1 MFPFTV
7 TKVPDLGW
15 AFETLRTWPC
25 GPVTVVRDFPKA
37 WVGVREIDIA
47 NKVESAINFFMC
59 VILRSSP
66 LELIRQELNTCSTN
80 FWQNSIVKKVALLLS
95 TLLISGCSTSQSS
108 NTESISQE
116 DVKAISIEEN
126 SNFTVNRVVV
136 LANGVAEI
144 MLALNAKSILVGRD
158 ISSTEDSLK
167 DIPIVTSGHQV
178 ISEKVIALKPDLVII
193 DASTGPKAA
202 IDQIRTAK
210 IKVIQTPESWSLSD
224 IPSKVLAVGSAIG
237 APSSAQLLVNKLTDQ
252 KMITEVKGEP
262 KIAFLY
268 LRGTSAVY
276 LIGGPGSGADSLIEA
291 IGGVDV
297 GAKNLPRAFNTLT
310 AESLAQLN
318 PDVLLVMTKGL
329 ESVGGIDGLVKLPGV
344 AQSGAGKRKAI
355 VSVDDSLLLS
365 FGPRSYSL
373 LQQMA
378 LSVDRVSS

>member
-1 MFPFTV
+1 
-7 TKVPDLGW
+7 
-15 AFETLRTWPC
+15 
-25 GPVTVVRDFPKA
+25 VVEELANALD
-37 WVGVREIDIA
+37 GVIEMDIA
-47 NKVESAINFFMC
+47 ITVESAMNFFMGQSLC
-59 VILRSSP
+59 LMA
-66 LELIRQELNTCSTN
+66 LGLIRQELNICRTS
-80 FWQNSIVKKVALLLS
+80 FWQNDGVKKIALLLS
-95 TLLISGCSTSQSS
+95 TLLISGCATSQ
-108 NTESISQE
+108 NLMYESISQQ
-116 DVKAISIEEN
+116 DVTAVSIDEK
-126 SNFTVNRVVV
+126 STFSVNRVVV

-158 ISSTEDSLK
+158 ISSTENSLQ
-167 DIPIVTSGHQV
+167 DVPILTSGHQV

-202 IDQIRTAK
+202 IEQIRSAK
-210 IKVIQTPESWSLSD
+210 IKVVQTPESWSLKD

-237 APSSAQLLVNKLTDQ
+237 APVSAQLLVDKLTDQ
-252 KMITEVKGEP
+252 KTINQVKGEP

-329 ESVGGIDGLVKLPGV
+329 ESVGGIEGLVKLPGV
-344 AQSGAGKRKAI
+344 AQSEAGKRKAI
-355 VSVDDSLLLS
+355 ISVDDSLLLS

-378 LSVDRVSS
+378 LSIDRVSS

>member
-1 MFPFTV
+1 MV
-7 TKVPDLGW
+7 EEL
-15 AFETLRTWPC
+15 
-25 GPVTVVRDFPKA
+25 PKA
-37 WVGVREIDIA
+37 IDGVSEMDIA
-47 NKVESAINFFMC
+47 IKVESASNFFMAPS
-59 VILRSSP
+59 LWSRS
-66 LELIRQELNTCSTN
+66 LGLIRQELNVCRTN
-80 FWQNSIVKKVALLLS
+80 FWQNAQVKKIALLLS
-95 TLLISGCSTSQSS
+95 TLLISGCATSQNSIS
-108 NTESISQE
+108 ESISQQ
-116 DVKAISIEEN
+116 DVTAISINEN
-126 SNFTVNRVVV
+126 PTFSVSRVVV

-144 MLALNAKSILVGRD
+144 MFALNAKSILVGRD
-158 ISSTEDSLK
+158 ISSTENSLQ
-167 DIPIVTSGHQV
+167 DVPIVTSGHQV

-202 IDQIRTAK
+202 IAQIRSAK
-210 IKVIQTPESWSLSD
+210 ITVVQTPESWSLDD

-237 APSSAQLLVNKLTDQ
+237 APVSAQLLVDKLTNQ
-252 KMITEVKGEP
+252 KTINQVKGEP

-297 GAKNLPRAFNTLT
+297 GAQNLPRAFNTLT

-329 ESVGGIDGLVKLPGV
+329 ESVGGIEGLVKLPGV
-344 AQSGAGKRKAI
+344 AQSVAGKRKAI
-355 VSVDDSLLLS
+355 ISVDDSLLLS